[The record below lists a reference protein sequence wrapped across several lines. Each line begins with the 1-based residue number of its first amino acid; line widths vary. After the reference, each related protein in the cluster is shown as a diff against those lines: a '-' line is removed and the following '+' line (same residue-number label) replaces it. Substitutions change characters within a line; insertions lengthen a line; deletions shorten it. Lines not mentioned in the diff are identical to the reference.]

1 MPTYKS
7 EEVTIVRPSMEGDP
21 DFKEGKDQTVIAL
34 PDGTQKT
41 VPTSDIKEDKAEGE
55 DEGEND
61 RKPHK
66 AQDKDQQ
73 DDKHRHK
80 ART

>member
-7 EEVTIVRPSMEGDP
+7 ETVTIVRPSMEGDP
-21 DFKEGKDQTVIAL
+21 EFKAGKDQTVIAL

-41 VPTSDIKEDKAEGE
+41 VPTSDIKEDKEGKDPAE
-55 DEGEND
+55 D
-61 RKPHK
+61 
-66 AQDKDQQ
+66 DQP

-80 ART
+80 ARG